1 METLNFNITEENNNI
16 RIDRY
21 LAEQCPDL
29 SRSYIQKLVK
39 DGAVFVNN
47 RQVKANYKVQP
58 QDQVILTIPDMKV
71 PDILPENIPLDILY
85 EDQWLLVVNKP
96 KDMVVHPSAGHM
108 EGTLVNA
115 VMAHCGEHL
124 SGINGVLRP
133 GIVHRIDKDTTGA
146 LLICKDDTVHRD
158 LAEQL
163 KVHSIK
169 RRYRAIVQGNLK
181 EDQGTVDA
189 PVGRH
194 PTDRKKMAVNYKNG
208 KEAVTHYQVLERF
221 GNATYIEC
229 RLETGRTHQ
238 IRVHMASLGHP
249 LLGDTIYGSS
259 KNPYH
264 LQGQALHAMILGF
277 IHPIT
282 REYLEFQA
290 PLPEY
295 FIKLLDKLRK

>member
-29 SRSYIQKLVK
+29 SRSYIQKLIK

-47 RQVKANYKVQP
+47 RQIKANYKVQP
-58 QDQVILTIPDMKV
+58 QDQVILTIPDMQV